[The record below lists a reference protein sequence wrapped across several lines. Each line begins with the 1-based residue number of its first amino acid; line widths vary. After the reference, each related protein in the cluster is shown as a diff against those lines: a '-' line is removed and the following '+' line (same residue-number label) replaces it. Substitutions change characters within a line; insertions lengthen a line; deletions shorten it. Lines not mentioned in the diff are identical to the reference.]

1 MRASTGGLLPNTRS
15 LESTGLF
22 DIKGLRWFYWT
33 RKKPTKRC
41 SLASIIFLGQ
51 KEKVSQEMINFFL
64 FFLILTTATSSWKVS
79 KEPPFGHK
87 HLLLL
92 FFCIYYFLILHIS
105 WLPHRWKGLDFDFF
119 CFFAFTI
126 FLFFT
131 FYDRLTD
138 GKAWIFFHLL
148 MLGPRIAHVS
158 KDLHRP
164 GTLLRML

>member
-64 FFLILTTATSSWKVS
+64 FFLILTRANSSWRVS

-92 FFCIYYFLILHIS
+92 FFCIYYFLISHILWS
-105 WLPHRWKGLDFDFF
+105 PHRWKGLDFFPPPD
-119 CFFAFTI
+119 AETENRTHVRRPAPTRD
-126 FLFFT
+126 LVK
-131 FYDRLTD
+131 DALT
-138 GKAWIFFHLL
+138 
-148 MLGPRIAHVS
+148 
-158 KDLHRP
+158 
-164 GTLLRML
+164 T